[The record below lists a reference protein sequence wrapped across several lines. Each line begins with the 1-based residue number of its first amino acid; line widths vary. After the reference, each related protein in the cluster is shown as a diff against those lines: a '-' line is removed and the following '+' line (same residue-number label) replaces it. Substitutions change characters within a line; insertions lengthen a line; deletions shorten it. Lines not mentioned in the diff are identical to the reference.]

1 VKDFMGRVIRP
12 GDTIVYPGRRSSS
25 LWLNKAKVVEVSE
38 RNLFVEVETNVFDLD
53 RAAWVPVTRR
63 TRIQAVERVVVVPP
77 VEEDAL

>member
-38 RNLFVEVETNVFDLD
+38 RNLFVNVETNRFDAD
-53 RAAWVPVTRR
+53 KGEWVAVTRR
-63 TRIQAVERVVVVPP
+63 SRIEAIERVVVVPP
-77 VEEDAL
+77 AEEAL